1 MTHNQALKLLDMIR
15 SGVGFDLPDDVISE
29 ALFMSGD
36 GPILTE
42 LPNPEMEA
50 FVQALRE
57 AGQL

>member
-1 MTHNQALKLLDMIR
+1 MTHSQANRLLDLAR
-15 SGVGFDLPDDVISE
+15 FEDVPYDVICE
-29 ALFMSGD
+29 ALYMTGD

-50 FVQALRE
+50 FIVALRE

>member
-1 MTHNQALKLLDMIR
+1 MTHSQANRLLDLAR
-15 SGVGFDLPDDVISE
+15 FEDVPYEVICE
-29 ALFMSGD
+29 ALYMTGD